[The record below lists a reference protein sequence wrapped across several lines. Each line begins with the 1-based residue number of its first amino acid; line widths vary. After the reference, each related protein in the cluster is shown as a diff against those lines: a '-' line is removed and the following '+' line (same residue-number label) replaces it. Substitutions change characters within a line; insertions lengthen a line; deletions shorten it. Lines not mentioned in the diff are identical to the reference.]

1 MNSKFK
7 KISPHNISMDIYIKS
22 LLGNDKVAFW
32 AGRRG
37 FVVIVIVII
46 VIVSFFIVI
55 IIVFQKIA

>member
-22 LLGNDKVAFW
+22 LSGNDKVAFW

-37 FVVIVIVII
+37 FVVIVIV
-46 VIVSFFIVI
+46 SFFIVI